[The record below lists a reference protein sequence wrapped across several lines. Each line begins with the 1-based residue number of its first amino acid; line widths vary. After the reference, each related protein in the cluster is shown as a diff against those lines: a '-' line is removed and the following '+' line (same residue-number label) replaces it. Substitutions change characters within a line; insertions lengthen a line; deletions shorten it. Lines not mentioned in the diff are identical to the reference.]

1 MSADEY
7 DVPEWQQRTALLL
20 GTEKLSKLRDAHVL
34 VVGLGGVGAYAAEM
48 LCRAGVGRMT
58 IADGDIIEAT
68 NRNRQLPALI
78 STEGC
83 FKGDLI
89 AKRLYDINPELKLT
103 VINEFIRDEKT
114 DQLLT
119 VDKYDCV
126 LDAIDSL
133 SPKFNLISKALK
145 LNLKVVSAL
154 GAGGRLNPTL
164 VRSGDIADS
173 YNCNLARA
181 LRKRL
186 HRNGIRAGFKVIFSP
201 EEVPAEAIIA
211 DDCGDGKF
219 SSTVGTI
226 SYMPAIFGCF
236 CAAEVIEE
244 IIKEVK
250 S

>member
-1 MSADEY
+1 MSADKY
-7 DVPEWQQRTALLL
+7 NVPEWQQRTALLL
-20 GTEKLSKLRDAHVL
+20 GKEKVSKLHDTHVL
-34 VVGLGGVGAYAAEM
+34 VVGLGGVGAYAVEM

-58 IADGDIIEAT
+58 IADGDTIEAT
-68 NRNRQLPALI
+68 NRNRQLPALL
-78 STEGC
+78 SSEGR
-83 FKGDLI
+83 FKGDVI
-89 AKRLYDINPELKLT
+89 AERLYDINPELELT

-119 VDKYDCV
+119 ADRYDCV

-145 LNLKVVSAL
+145 LNLNVVSAL
-154 GAGGRLNPTL
+154 GAGGRLDLSL

-186 HRNGIRAGFKVIFSP
+186 HRNGIYDGFKVVFSP
-201 EEVPAEAIIA
+201 EDVPEEAIIA

-219 SSTVGTI
+219 RSTVGTI
-226 SYMPAIFGCF
+226 SYMPAVFGCF
-236 CAAEVIEE
+236 CAAVVIDE
-244 IIKEVK
+244 IIREVK
-250 S
+250 